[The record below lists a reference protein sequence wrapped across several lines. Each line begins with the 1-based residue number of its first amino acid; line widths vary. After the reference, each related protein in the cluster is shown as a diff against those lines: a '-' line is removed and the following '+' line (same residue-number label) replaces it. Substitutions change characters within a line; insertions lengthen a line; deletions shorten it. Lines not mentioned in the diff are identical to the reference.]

1 MHYTYTEI
9 NITNEK
15 SPRCMINFYK
25 MYEISEPSKEQI
37 WYDPNEK
44 QYLLNFIS

>member
-15 SPRCMINFYK
+15 CVSMINFYK

>member
-1 MHYTYTEI
+1 MHCTNTEI
-9 NITNEK
+9 NIINEK
-15 SPRCMINFYK
+15 SVYMINFYK
-25 MYEISEPSKEQI
+25 MYTIQEPSKEQI